1 MGAEAVPRRKQRT
14 DEAVLDE
21 AAVVMAQLGPD
32 FTLADVSRICGLS
45 PATLVQRFG
54 DKRGLVV
61 RAAGRSNDRFMAA
74 LAEAP
79 RAVGVDAVVDLF
91 WTVTPSEREEASL
104 AEQLHWLRD
113 DLRDPE
119 LNALARE
126 RRERL
131 CAAVMERLPPLP
143 ISRESAARLLE
154 AQWRGALLQ
163 WGLEPKGALAD
174 YVADSLADWFALAAP
189 VSSVRDGAGAS

>member
-1 MGAEAVPRRKQRT
+1 VPRRKQRT

-32 FTLADVSRICGLS
+32 FTLADVSRVCGLS

-91 WTVTPSEREEASL
+91 WTVTPWPNSSTGCATTCATPSSTPWPAS
-104 AEQLHWLRD
+104 
-113 DLRDPE
+113 
-119 LNALARE
+119 
-126 RRERL
+126 
-131 CAAVMERLPPLP
+131 
-143 ISRESAARLLE
+143 
-154 AQWRGALLQ
+154 
-163 WGLEPKGALAD
+163 
-174 YVADSLADWFALAAP
+174 
-189 VSSVRDGAGAS
+189 GASGSARR